1 MMKEDVSN
9 VVKKDISLIN
19 VQVPIQGEDLSLNLV
34 QALQKEVEVE
44 ADQHHDS

>member
-9 VVKKDISLIN
+9 VVKKDISPIN
-19 VQVPIQGEDLSLNLV
+19 VQVPIQGEDPSQNLV

-44 ADQHHDS
+44 VDQHHDS